1 MKSVKVGVAGDQE
14 VNQPLSF
21 VGLMRSSPL
30 VGEELMLDR
39 SDSMTRDEVDFMSAN
54 SGDTNT

>member
-21 VGLMRSSPL
+21 VDLMRSLPL

-54 SGDTNT
+54 FGDTNT